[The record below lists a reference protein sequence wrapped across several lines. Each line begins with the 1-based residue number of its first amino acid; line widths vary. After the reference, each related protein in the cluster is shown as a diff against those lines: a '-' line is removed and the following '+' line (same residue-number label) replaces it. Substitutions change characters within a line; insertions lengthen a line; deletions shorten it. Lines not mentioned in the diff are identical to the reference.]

1 MTNSAPIRIDVW
13 SDVACPWC
21 YIGKRNLDSAVAEF
35 ASAHPDSEVDV
46 RYRSFELQP
55 DAPESYEGTITEYL
69 ATTREMPEE
78 QVKAMLERPREAA
91 EQVGIEMDFD
101 ALKPAR
107 TARAHQL
114 LHLARERGRQAELKE
129 TLLKANFEE
138 GRSLGDTNE
147 LLELAGAAGL
157 DRQEAL
163 EALEGGRYSEAVEA
177 DKAKASEYGIGG
189 VPFFV
194 VSDRFGIAGAQPA
207 EVLRQALEQVEAENK
222 EATG

>member
-1 MTNSAPIRIDVW
+1 MSLSAPIRIEVW

-21 YIGKRNLDSAVAEF
+21 YIGKRNLDSAVADF
-35 ASAHPDSEVDV
+35 TSAHPESEVDV

-55 DAPESYEGTITEYL
+55 DAPESYEGTIAEYL
-69 ATTREMPEE
+69 ATTREMPED

-91 EQVGIEMDFD
+91 QQVGIKMDFD

-107 TARAHQL
+107 TNRAHQL
-114 LHLARERGRQAELKE
+114 LHLARERGRQAELNE
-129 TLLKANFEE
+129 ALLKANFEE
-138 GRSLGDTNE
+138 GRSLGDTNA
-147 LLELAGAAGL
+147 LLDLAEAAGL

-163 EALEGGRYSEAVEA
+163 EALESGRYSEAVEA
-177 DKAKASEYGIGG
+177 DKEKALEYGIGG

-207 EVLRQALEQVEAENK
+207 EILSQALEQVEAESE
-222 EATG
+222 EAAG